1 MLSIMKQHLE
11 IVKSLFEKY
20 FNFLKIFSSVFQ
32 FRRVFIK
39 IGDIVPVEAGGAQ
52 TAIADGAK
60 FIDGQKAQRVGI
72 YITAKLIHA
81 LAGRDQFLL
90 GRCIHSVK
98 ARRTDHR

>member
-1 MLSIMKQHLE
+1 MK
-11 IVKSLFEKY
+11 IVN
-20 FNFLKIFSSVFQ
+20 NFLKIFSSVFQ

-72 YITAKLIHA
+72 YITAKLIHLPSTMLRMA
-81 LAGRDQFLL
+81 DNFM
-90 GRCIHSVK
+90 
-98 ARRTDHR
+98 RTPRSRSCWVGWMKVRAT